1 MGAPAQDAPAEGR
14 GATTAARGSLAD
26 RGSGGLLN
34 VKLVVVAVGRRMPG
48 WVDTAYAE
56 YAKRMPRDARLELVL
71 VKPEDRS
78 AGRAIGRALEAEEK
92 RILAAVP
99 LGSVR
104 IVLDE
109 RGTLLAT
116 AELAR
121 RIERWRHAGRDLAFI
136 IGGADGL
143 AEGLKRGAEFRWSLT
158 PLTLPHGL
166 ARVVLAE
173 QLYRAV
179 SILHNHPY
187 HRK

>member
-1 MGAPAQDAPAEGR
+1 MK
-14 GATTAARGSLAD
+14 LA
-26 RGSGGLLN
+26 
-34 VKLVVVAVGRRMPG
+34 VIAVGRRMPG
-48 WVDTAYAE
+48 WVDSAFAE
-56 YAKRMPRDARLELVL
+56 YAKRMPRDARVELTA
-71 VKPEDRS
+71 VKPEDRG
-78 AGRAIGRALEAEEK
+78 AGGATGRALEAEGK

-99 LGSVR
+99 AGALR

-121 RIERWRHAGRDLAFI
+121 RIERWRQAGRDLAFI

-166 ARVVLAE
+166 VRVVLAE

-179 SILHNHPY
+179 SILRNHPY
-187 HRK
+187 HRE

>member
-1 MGAPAQDAPAEGR
+1 
-14 GATTAARGSLAD
+14 LK
-26 RGSGGLLN
+26 LL
-34 VKLVVVAVGRRMPG
+34 VVAVGTRMPG
-48 WVDTAYAE
+48 WVDAGFDE
-56 YAKRMPRDARLELVL
+56 YARRMPRDARLELAAI
-71 VKPEDRS
+71 KPESRT
-78 AGRAIGRALEAEEK
+78 AGRPVGRLLEGEGR

-99 LGSVR
+99 AGSLR

-121 RIERWRHAGRDLAFI
+121 RMERWRHGGRDLAFI

-143 AEGLKRGAEFRWSLT
+143 ADGLKSGAEFTWSLT

-187 HRK
+187 HRE